1 MTTERIS
8 AAPCHCPQSPPHP
21 FPSPHPEGALGES
34 NEFNGLPRLLRCT
47 LSARNSGAFIASV
60 SVILF
65 GLLISGSQVSAQP
78 PIFEK
83 IKEAQN
89 RLDGLKLK
97 HQLTTLRE
105 AVSVPKRSKGK
116 GQKQSLIRYVHQKA
130 LMREVAVVGLNS
142 KTGELK
148 DFTFQET
155 VLLDRKNRPHVK
167 PPQVIAKDNNCELI
181 WRGGS
186 RWGFNRDLLLT
197 CNDEDMVIIN
207 LTMWTSRAERKVVM
221 DQKTG
226 KRTCRQGPAEL
237 LIGSYVPYSSELH
250 TPEVAEE
257 GHRYLERAILQA
269 LQELD
274 ELNVT
279 SKTFTEQNLSELASI
294 DFIHALLVDEHM
306 DPDEFKKNENNGMLS
321 RLIEKYWVEVA
332 INQDSAFRMSVSPA
346 GAAGISQFICPTY
359 ARILDESPE
368 AELDPVFVHGMR
380 DHVNAI
386 KASITL
392 FDSDMSSWWTPTTR
406 TICSASAA
414 ILEDCWAASYNG
426 GPNGLNRVIAK
437 RGKEWDKKGSMIRNT
452 RRYFVPRLK
461 EETYTYLAK
470 LGSIREYL
478 LTLEKKYPV
487 NNGNGPSK

>member
-1 MTTERIS
+1 MNAM
-8 AAPCHCPQSPPHP
+8 AAKT
-21 FPSPHPEGALGES
+21 FYALGVVL
-34 NEFNGLPRLLRCT
+34 FT
-47 LSARNSGAFIASV
+47 IATSEY
-60 SVILF
+60 
-65 GLLISGSQVSAQP
+65 QASAQP

-89 RLDGLKLK
+89 RLEGLELR
-97 HQLTTLRE
+97 HQITTIKE
-105 AVSVPKRSKGK
+105 AIPVPKGSKEKDQGRS
-116 GQKQSLIRYVHQKA
+116 LVRYVRQKA

-155 VLLDRKNRPHVK
+155 VPLERKKHPHVK
-167 PPQVIAKDNNCELI
+167 SPQVIAKENNCELI

-197 CNDEDMVIIN
+197 CNGEEFVIIN
-207 LTMWTSRAERKVVM
+207 LTMWTSRAERKVVV
-221 DQKTG
+221 DQRTG

-237 LIGSYVPYSSELH
+237 RIGSYVPYSSELH
-250 TPEVAEE
+250 TPEIVEE
-257 GHRYLERAILQA
+257 GRRYLEGAILQA

-274 ELNVT
+274 DLDVT
-279 SKTFTEQNLSELASI
+279 SKTFTEQNLSELASF

-306 DPDEFKKNENNGMLS
+306 DPDEFKKNDKNGTLS

-332 INQDSAFRMSVSPA
+332 INQDSAFRMSVSPSWA
-346 GAAGISQFICPTY
+346 VGISQFICPTY

-368 AELDPVFVHGMR
+368 AKLDPVFVRGMQ

-392 FDSDMSSWWTPTTR
+392 FDSDMSSWWIPATR
-406 TICSASAA
+406 KICAASAA

-426 GPNGLNRVIAK
+426 GPNRLNRVIATY
-437 RGKEWDKKGSMIRNT
+437 GKEWDKKGPMIRNT
-452 RRYFVPRLK
+452 RRYFAPRFK

-470 LGSIREYL
+470 LRSIREHL
-478 LTLEKKYPV
+478 LTPEKSIPFITDPLSDGGYRSNIAP
-487 NNGNGPSK
+487 

>member
-1 MTTERIS
+1 MTTKWVS
-8 AAPCHCPQSPPHP
+8 AAPCQCERS
-21 FPSPHPEGALGES
+21 EAIS
-34 NEFNGLPRLLRCT
+34 NEFHRLLRP
-47 LSARNSGAFIASV
+47 LRFALGARNGGAFIARV
-60 SVILF
+60 SVVLF
-65 GLLISGSQVSAQP
+65 GLLISSYQVSAQP
-78 PIFEK
+78 PVFEK

-89 RLDGLKLK
+89 RLEGLELK
-97 HQLTTLRE
+97 HQITTIRE
-105 AVSVPKRSKGK
+105 AIQTKRAV
-116 GQKQSLIRYVHQKA
+116 RYVRQKA

-155 VLLDRKNRPHVK
+155 VLLDSKHRPHVK
-167 PPQVIAKDNNCELI
+167 PPQVIAKDNTCELI

-197 CNDEDMVIIN
+197 CNGEDMVIIN
-207 LTMWTSRAERKVVM
+207 LTMWTSRVGRQVVV
-221 DQKTG
+221 DQRTG

-237 LIGSYVPYSSELH
+237 RIGSYVPYSSELH
-250 TPEVAEE
+250 TPEIAEE
-257 GHRYLERAILQA
+257 GHRYLEGAILQA

-306 DPDEFKKNENNGMLS
+306 DPDEFTRNEKNGMLS

-332 INQDSAFRMSVSPA
+332 INQGSAFKMSVSPA

-359 ARILDESPE
+359 ARILDETPE
-368 AELDPVFVHGMR
+368 AKLDPAFLHGMQ

-392 FDSDMSSWWTPTTR
+392 FDSDMSSWRTPTTR
-406 TICSASAA
+406 KICFASAEM
-414 ILEDCWAASYNG
+414 LEDCWAASYNG
-426 GPNGLNRVIAK
+426 GPNRLNRVIATRGKDWDK
-437 RGKEWDKKGSMIRNT
+437 RGSIVRNT
-452 RRYFVPRLK
+452 RRYFASRFK

-470 LGSIREYL
+470 LRSIREHL
-478 LTLEKKYPV
+478 FTLEKKYPA
-487 NNGNGPSK
+487 NNGPLK